1 MARVFQEYE
10 LEYQKLKLVADMLTT
25 FSPNGT
31 VYIVEVTYL
40 DFGQDWKWTT
50 IISDSKHSWQI
61 LNPREWEKIV
71 ESDSIDE
78 LFEIAKEVAEKTYEL
93 DRRCQ
98 YGKQNSL

>member
-1 MARVFQEYE
+1 MALRVFQEYE

-31 VYIVEVTYL
+31 VYIVEVTYF
-40 DFGQDWKWTT
+40 DFGQDWIWTT
-50 IISDSKHSWQI
+50 IISDSKDSWQI

-93 DRRCQ
+93 DRRC
-98 YGKQNSL
+98 

>member
-1 MARVFQEYE
+1 MERVFQEYE

-31 VYIVEVTYL
+31 VYIVDVTYL

-78 LFEIAKEVAEKTYEL
+78 LFEIAKEVAERTYEL
-93 DRRCQ
+93 DRRC
-98 YGKQNSL
+98 

>member
-1 MARVFQEYE
+1 MARVFQDYE

-50 IISDSKHSWQI
+50 IISDSKDSWQI

-71 ESDSIDE
+71 ESDNIDE

-93 DRRCQ
+93 DRRC
-98 YGKQNSL
+98 

>member
-31 VYIVEVTYL
+31 VYIVDVTYL

-61 LNPREWEKIV
+61 LNPIEWEKIV

-78 LFEIAKEVAEKTYEL
+78 LSEIAKEVAEKTYEL
-93 DRRCQ
+93 DRRC
-98 YGKQNSL
+98 